1 MRQRLFQTSNGLRQV
16 GASLAIAGLLSFSLL
31 DSPARAVRFSDG
43 TIHFAGIPSL
53 GKVSTTDNS
62 AWAWGATYFFAL
74 QIPADSSE
82 PLGRIEL
89 KKTEGLDSIDF
100 NLKRTFAYVN
110 GDRHQTIDVRASNP
124 AEDTL
129 AIEFD
134 PPVAPGTALTLGLR
148 PYNNPRNGGVYLF
161 GITAFPAGDKV
172 SSQFIGH
179 GRLQFYDRSFF
190 RDGFFGGW
198 WR

>member
-1 MRQRLFQTSNGLRQV
+1 MRHRLFQTSNSLSQV
-16 GASLAIAGLLSFSLL
+16 GASLAIAGLFSFVILIGS
-31 DSPARAVRFSDG
+31 ARAVRFSDG
-43 TIHFAGIPSL
+43 TLHFAGIPSL

-62 AWAWGATYFFAL
+62 AWAWGATYFFTL
-74 QIPADSSE
+74 QIPADASE

-110 GDRHQTIDVRASNP
+110 GDRRQTIEVRASNP
-124 AEDTL
+124 EENTL
-129 AIEFD
+129 AVEFD
-134 PPVAPGTALTLGLR
+134 PPVAPGTTLTLGIK
-148 PYNNPRNGGVYLF
+148 PYSNPRNGGVYLF
-161 GITAFPAGDKV
+161 GVTAFPAGEKV

-190 RDGFFGGW
+190 RDGFQGGW

>member
-16 GASLAIAGLLSFSLL
+16 GTSLAIAGLLSFALL
-31 DSPARAVRFSDG
+31 GAPARAVRFSDG
-43 TIHFAGIPSL
+43 TVHFAGIPLL

-62 AWAWGATYFFAL
+62 AWAWGATYFFTL
-74 QIPADSSE
+74 QMPADASE
-82 PLGRIEL
+82 PLKRIEL

-110 GDRHQTIDVRASNP
+110 GDRHQTIEVRAANP
-124 AEDTL
+124 EENTL

-134 PPVAPGTALTLGLR
+134 PPVPPGTALTLGLK

-161 GITAFPAGDKV
+161 GVTAFPAGEKA
-172 SSQFIGH
+172 SSQFIGY

-190 RDGFFGGW
+190 RDSFFGGW
-198 WR
+198 RR

>member
-1 MRQRLFQTSNGLRQV
+1 MGRRLFQTSNGLRQV
-16 GASLAIAGLLSFSLL
+16 GASLAIAGLLTFTILSES
-31 DSPARAVRFSDG
+31 ARAVRFSDG
-43 TIHFAGIPSL
+43 TVHFAGIPLL
-53 GKVSTTDNS
+53 GKVRTTDNS
-62 AWAWGATYFFAL
+62 AWAWGATYLFSL
-74 QIPADSSE
+74 QIPADASE

-110 GDRHQTIDVRASNP
+110 GDRRQTIELRATNP

-129 AIEFD
+129 AIDFD

-161 GITAFPAGDKV
+161 GVTAFPAGEKV

-190 RDGFFGGW
+190 RDSFFGGW